1 MYDHADQLVSSPPP
15 SMEDEALALLRLGLC
30 LVPMHR
36 PTDGG
41 CSCNKGRG
49 CRSVGKH
56 PRIKSWTDNA
66 SGDESVVRGWWR
78 RWPGA
83 NVGIATGARSG
94 IVVLDLDGP
103 EGIEAAKRLAAP
115 HGGLPRTLAVRTGGG
130 GFHCFFRWDDARP
143 LGNRVALVP
152 KVDFRGEGGCVIAPP
167 SLHRSGRRYAW
178 LLPEG
183 ATEPRVEQILPLPD
197 WLAAAVERAG
207 TTSSPKSTKR
217 TPMPELSGDDVRGAW
232 LRALVSE
239 ASAKLEAA
247 TPGQRH
253 KELFKA
259 AARLGNHAEALG
271 LDADRV
277 ADLLHDA
284 ARRCGYFESRDRDE
298 YRRVVGDGVSAGL
311 DEQLTVPED
320 FVRAYD
326 PSAPDDGAWRA
337 GLVRTSRGNV
347 RACRPNLVA
356 ILRHD
361 GKLAGRL
368 YENQL
373 SGATEWRSWPPHL
386 TDEPERTFPSEV
398 RDQDVV
404 LLHTVLE
411 EEYGFPLGREPLS
424 DAVSVVAAQHRY
436 HPVREYLAGL
446 SWDGTGRLDEW
457 LTTYCGA
464 EDGLY
469 TRGVAS
475 RWMLAAVAR
484 AMEPGCKVDNVL
496 LLEGGQGGKKSTLCE
511 VLGGKWT
518 ADSLPSLTTKDAASY
533 LRGVWIVELA
543 ELAGLHRTEW
553 NSIKAFLTRRQDRF
567 RPAYGRRE
575 ITRPR
580 QCVFLGTVNDAEYL
594 GDPTGARRFWP
605 VRVGRVDER
614 ALRRDR
620 DQLWAEAVVRYE
632 AGERWWLDA
641 DLDAELVAAA
651 QVEQEGRYI
660 SDAFEPIVLAY
671 VQGRSEV
678 TTDEIFRN
686 AAWPDGARP
695 RMARA
700 DQSRVVNVLTR
711 LGFVKTRPRRGGQR
725 VVIYVRDG
733 VGEDAEGVEEA
744 GNVIRLGRAV
754 GDGTAGTAGS
764 GR

>member
-1 MYDHADQLVSSPPP
+1 MHDHPDHPAPC
-15 SMEDEALALLRLGLC
+15 MEDEALALLRLGFC

-36 PTDGG
+36 PTGDG
-41 CSCNKGRG
+41 CSCNKGRA

-56 PRIKSWTDNA
+56 PRIKSWTEHA
-66 SGDESVVRGWWR
+66 SGDEAQVRGWWR
-78 RWPGA
+78 RWPDA
-83 NVGIATGARSG
+83 NIGVVTGARSG

-103 EGIEAAKRLAAP
+103 EGIEAAKRMAAP

-130 GFHCFFRWDDARP
+130 GFHCLFRWDDARP

-152 KVDFRGEGGCVIAPP
+152 KVDFRGEGGCVIAAL

-178 LLPEG
+178 VPPEG
-183 ATEPRVEQILPLPD
+183 GTEPSVEQILPLPD
-197 WLAAAVERAG
+197 WLAAAVQRAG
-207 TTSSPKSTKR
+207 PSLAKTRRKR
-217 TPMPELSGDDVRGAW
+217 RPMPELSGDDARGAW
-232 LRALVSE
+232 LQAVVREGA
-239 ASAKLEAA
+239 ASLESA
-247 TPGQRH
+247 TAGQRH
-253 KELFKA
+253 GELYKA
-259 AARLGNHAEALG
+259 AARLGNYAESLG
-271 LDADRV
+271 LDSARV
-277 ADLLHDA
+277 GELLHDA
-284 ARRCGYFESRDRDE
+284 ARRCGYFESRDRGE
-298 YRRVVGDGVSAGL
+298 YDRVVGDAVSAGL
-311 DEQLTVPED
+311 EDPLTVPED

-337 GLVRTSRGNV
+337 GLVRNGYGNV
-347 RACRPNLVA
+347 KPCRPNLVA

-361 GKLAGRL
+361 RKLAGRL
-368 YENQL
+368 CENQL

-386 TDEPERTFPSEV
+386 ADDPGRTFPSEL

-411 EEYGFPLGREPLS
+411 EEYGFALGREPLA
-424 DAVSVVAAQHRY
+424 DAVSVVAAHHRY
-436 HPVREYLAGL
+436 HPVREYLEGL
-446 SWDGTGRLDEW
+446 AWDGAGRLDAW

-464 EDGLY
+464 EDGIY
-469 TRGVAS
+469 TRGVGS

-496 LLEGGQGGKKSTLCE
+496 LLEGAQGVKKSGVPE
-511 VLGGKWT
+511 VLGGAWT

-553 NSIKAFLTRRQDRF
+553 NTIKAFLTRRRDRF

-575 ITRPR
+575 ITQPR

-605 VRVGRVDER
+605 VRVSRVDER
-614 ALRRDR
+614 ALVRDR
-620 DQLWAEAVVRYE
+620 DQLWAEAYVRYQ
-632 AGERWWLDA
+632 ANERWWLDA

-651 QVEQEGRYI
+651 RVEQEGRYV
-660 SDAFEPIVLAY
+660 SDAFEPIVTAY
-671 VQGRSEV
+671 VEGRSEV
-678 TTDEIFRN
+678 TIDEIFRH

-711 LGFVKTRPRRGGQR
+711 LGFRKTRPRRNGQR

-733 VGEDAEGVEEA
+733 VGEDVSDEGP
-744 GNVIRLGRAV
+744 GNVIPLGRAV

>member
-1 MYDHADQLVSSPPP
+1 
-15 SMEDEALALLRLGLC
+15 MEDEALALLRLGLC

-36 PTDGG
+36 PTSDG
-41 CSCNKGRG
+41 CSCNKGRA

-56 PRIKSWTDNA
+56 PRIKSWTEHA
-66 SGDESVVRGWWR
+66 SGDEADVRGWWR
-78 RWPGA
+78 RWPDA
-83 NVGIATGARSG
+83 NIGIATGARSG

-103 EGIEAAKRLAAP
+103 EGIEAAKRMAAP

-130 GFHCFFRWDDARP
+130 GFHCLFRWDDARP
-143 LGNRVALVP
+143 LGNRVAVVP
-152 KVDFRGEGGCVIAPP
+152 KVDFRGEGGCVIAAA

-178 LLPEG
+178 VLPEG
-183 ATEPRVEQILPLPD
+183 ETEPSAEQILPLPD
-197 WLAAAVERAG
+197 WLAAAVEHAG
-207 TTSSPKSTKR
+207 PATTKKR
-217 TPMPELSGDDVRGAW
+217 RERKPMPELSSDDARGAW
-232 LRALVSE
+232 LQALVGE
-239 ASAKLEAA
+239 AGAKLESA
-247 TPGQRH
+247 TPGERH
-253 KELFKA
+253 GSLFKA
-259 AARLGNHAEALG
+259 AARLGNYAEALG
-271 LDADRV
+271 LDAGRV
-277 ADLLHDA
+277 GELLHDA
-284 ARRCGYFESRDRDE
+284 ARRCGYFESRDRAE
-298 YRRVVGDGVSAGL
+298 YDRVVGDAVIAGL
-311 DEQLTVPED
+311 EDPLTVPED
-320 FVRAYD
+320 FVRSYD

-337 GLVRTSRGNV
+337 GLVRNGYGSV
-347 RACRPNLVA
+347 KPCRPNLVA

-361 GKLAGRL
+361 RKLAGRL
-368 YENQL
+368 CENQL

-386 TDEPERTFPSEV
+386 PDDPERTFPAEL

-411 EEYGFPLGREPLS
+411 EEYGFALGREPLS
-424 DAVSVVAAQHRY
+424 DAVSVVAAHHRY

-446 SWDGTGRLDEW
+446 RWDGTGRLDTW

-464 EDGLY
+464 EDSIY
-469 TRGVAS
+469 TRGVGS

-496 LLEGGQGGKKSTLCE
+496 LLEGAQGVKKSGVPE
-511 VLGGKWT
+511 VLGGAWT

-543 ELAGLHRTEW
+543 ELAGLRRTEW
-553 NSIKAFLTRRQDRF
+553 NSIKAFLTRRRDRF

-575 ITRPR
+575 ITQPR

-605 VRVGRVDER
+605 VRVARVDER
-614 ALRRDR
+614 ALVRDR
-620 DQLWAEAVVRYE
+620 DQLWAEAFVRYQ
-632 AGERWWLDA
+632 ANERWWLDA

-651 QVEQEGRYI
+651 RVEQEGRYV
-660 SDAFEPIVLAY
+660 SDAFEPIVTDY

-678 TTDEIFRN
+678 TTDEIFRH

-711 LGFVKTRPRRGGQR
+711 LGFRKTRPRRNGQR

-733 VGEDAEGVEEA
+733 VEDLVGDD
-744 GNVIRLGRAV
+744 GPSNVIPLGRAV

-764 GR
+764 ER